1 MGENIQQRLRSSAC
15 QTEVNQNADGSDE
28 HAVKSKV
35 RLCFPR
41 RPYAEQK
48 GHHKRTGNCRIHSRF
63 FAEESRRWNE
73 DGKNAQLGEKTSH
86 ENSYPSDPAH
96 ESPPMMSIR
105 TLKYSRRR
113 IPMRVL
119 TTASAILLAGVLA
132 SAQAPTPNPTNKTG
146 VIGLMHAIHSTN
158 DAAKTLEFYSA
169 VFGLTGRVGPF
180 QSTGPQILTDS
191 PGATLQVAM
200 TRINGA
206 FNFELTQ
213 FGNIER
219 QLNKQPEIADPGAP
233 MLKFIVRDI
242 DAIVAA
248 AKKVNAPIITK
259 GGAPIVVPTS
269 LGKTKAIIMRDPNG
283 YFVEAIQGM
292 PAADSQQGPVIGAIL
307 GLTIRDMDETLK
319 YWNGILG
326 LELEAEKNFSNDT
339 AMLDLMGLPKG
350 ASYRMA
356 GGLISGSKARIE
368 MIEI

>member
-1 MGENIQQRLRSSAC
+1 
-15 QTEVNQNADGSDE
+15 
-28 HAVKSKV
+28 
-35 RLCFPR
+35 
-41 RPYAEQK
+41 
-48 GHHKRTGNCRIHSRF
+48 
-63 FAEESRRWNE
+63 
-73 DGKNAQLGEKTSH
+73 
-86 ENSYPSDPAH
+86 
-96 ESPPMMSIR
+96 
-105 TLKYSRRR
+105 
-113 IPMRVL
+113 MRVP
-119 TTASAILLAGVLA
+119 TTAVTILLAGVLA

-248 AKKVNAPIITK
+248 AKKVNASIITK
-259 GGAPIVVPTS
+259 GGTPIVVPTS
-269 LGKTKAIIMRDPNG
+269 LGKTKAIIMRDPDG

-292 PAADSQQGPVIGAIL
+292 PAADSQQGPVIGAIM

-326 LELEAEKNFSNDT
+326 LELEAEKDFSNDT

-350 ASYRMA
+350 ASFRMA

-368 MIEI
+368 MIEIKGVPRKPFDLRVTDANACGMALNIGHIRDLLARIKQNNGRVLSRNGELVEWSNTIRNVFVKDPNGLNLELVGSADPNL